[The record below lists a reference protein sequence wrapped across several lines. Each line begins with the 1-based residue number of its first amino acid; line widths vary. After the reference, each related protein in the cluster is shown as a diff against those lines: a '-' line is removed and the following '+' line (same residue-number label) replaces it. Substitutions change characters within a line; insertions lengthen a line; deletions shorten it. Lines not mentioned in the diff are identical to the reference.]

1 MTQGGGL
8 LQLVAT
14 GKQDAFLTG
23 NPQVTWFKMVYR
35 RYTPFSIESQRMYF
49 DGKADFGQK
58 FSCVVPRLGDLLGDC
73 FLVVNLPP
81 ITLTDG
87 TPVGYTQSIG
97 HALIEEISI
106 LIGEQEIDKHT
117 GEWLQLWS
125 KLTTSAS
132 QKEGFQE
139 MIGEQTG
146 FPTITVQGPYTC
158 YIPLRFWFNKNPGLY
173 LPLLALQYHQVRINI
188 TLAPLNK
195 LWYRIGLPNKSW
207 QIEPASITSMALW
220 GDFVYLD
227 VEERRRFVNTPMEY
241 LIEQVQYINPFPI
254 TAKATSAT
262 IKLDFNHPCRE
273 FFWVFHRNAVL
284 EQNEYFNWTSLASSD
299 TGSVPT
305 DLILD
310 SVIQL
315 DGQDRFEKRPASYF
329 RLIQPYQRHTT
340 VPIGQFIYCYSFA
353 LRPEDIQ
360 PSGSLNASRIYNV
373 VLQVTP
379 NNNIGVYP
387 SENRGDMTC
396 VVYALNHNVLRI
408 LDGFGGL
415 LYSV

>member
-73 FLVVNLPP
+73 FLVINLPP
-81 ITLTDG
+81 IKLTDG
-87 TPVGYTQSIG
+87 TPVGYTQAIG

-146 FPTITVQGPYTC
+146 FPTISVQGPYTC

-207 QIEPASITSMALW
+207 QIEPASITSMAIW

-254 TAKATSAT
+254 TSAATSAT

-273 FFWVFHRNAVL
+273 FFWVFHRNTIL
-284 EQNEYFNWTSLASSD
+284 EKNEYFNWTSLASDD
-299 TGSVPT
+299 TGTVPT

-360 PSGSLNASRIYNV
+360 PSGSLNASRIYNI

-387 SENRGDMTC
+387 TENRGDMTC